1 MKTIAIITG
10 ASSGM
15 GKRFVETLD
24 EYGQFDEVWAVA
36 RRREVLETLPC
47 PYPVKPVALD
57 LSDAK
62 ALDEFK
68 ALLESEKPRVGLL
81 INAAGYGKF
90 DAVMDLPLEENLG
103 MTDLNCR
110 ALIAMCQLTVPY
122 MEKGGLI
129 INIASM
135 AAFQP
140 IPYIAVYGATK
151 AFVLSYSRALN
162 RELKDIDVM
171 AVCPYWTKTAFFDR
185 AVSASG
191 VVKKYAVMY
200 KPEDIVAQTWKDAKK
215 RKEVSVYGF
224 TAKGQKLLVKLLP
237 HSLVMN
243 VWMKQQKLRAR

>member
-1 MKTIAIITG
+1 MKKIAIITG

-57 LSDAK
+57 LSKPESMA
-62 ALDEFK
+62 EF
-68 ALLESEKPRVGLL
+68 ARLLESEKPRVGLL

-110 ALIAMCQLTVPY
+110 ALTAMCQLTVPY

-162 RELKDIDVM
+162 RELRDVDVM

-185 AVSASG
+185 AVSGNA

-200 KPEDIVAQTWKDAKK
+200 KPEDIVFRAWKDAKK

-224 TAKGQKLLVKLLP
+224 TAKGQRLLVKLLP
-237 HSLVMN
+237 HSFVMR
-243 VWMKQQKLRAR
+243 VWMRQNRLKAK